1 MSNTVCLSFS
11 LGLSLGFRSLLLVGL
26 GFRLGLG
33 FGRRLSRIL
42 LLLFPFLDL
51 QSVERVLG
59 KVSMATVISEP
70 AAILRP

>member
-11 LGLSLGFRSLLLVGL
+11 FGLSLGLRSLLLVGL

-33 FGRRLSRIL
+33 FGRRLNRIL

-51 QSVERVLG
+51 QSVARVLG

>member
-1 MSNTVCLSFS
+1 MSNTICLSFS
-11 LGLSLGFRSLLLVGL
+11 LGLSLGLRSLLLVGL

-33 FGRRLSRIL
+33 FGRRFGRIL

-51 QSVERVLG
+51 QGVERVLG